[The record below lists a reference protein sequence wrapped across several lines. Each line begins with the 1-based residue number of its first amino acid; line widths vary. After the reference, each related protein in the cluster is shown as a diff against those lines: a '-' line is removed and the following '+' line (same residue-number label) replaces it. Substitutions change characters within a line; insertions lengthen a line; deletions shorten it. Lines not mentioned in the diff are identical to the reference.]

1 MIIESQLLRET
12 FESCMIFF
20 HGIFHRCF
28 DFEVPGSQ
36 LLFWTG
42 AWEPPLLQTT
52 LRMLHRQLQQHDV
65 LQRCGFDCK
74 VLEPR
79 HGGTEAVEKGYDPGE
94 L

>member
-36 LLFWTG
+36 LRT
-42 AWEPPLLQTT
+42 
-52 LRMLHRQLQQHDV
+52 LHRQLQQHDV

>member
-42 AWEPPLLQTT
+42 
-52 LRMLHRQLQQHDV
+52 V